1 MTRLWH
7 RLRGRNWFIP
17 AFFLLITAP
26 VLCQI
31 LLPDPQTEER
41 RQLAS
46 MPARPTSLDGLR
58 RLPDAI
64 DVWLKDRFGLRQ
76 PLVRLN
82 NWLRWQLFGEIATAR
97 IDIGRHGRLFLHAHD
112 TDSMPLIAGLCGV
125 GVSDGEIV
133 ASADRIA
140 RSLVQV
146 RSAGFDATLLLVP
159 TAPRLYPEDI
169 PEPLATDC
177 MGVKPPVDRIVARVD
192 EAGLGTALFYPVD
205 LMLSFKP
212 QFEPIPRHHFH
223 WAGEAPLRVAE
234 AVAEGRWH
242 LARTLTLPLRTIGRA
257 SDLNNLNPGM
267 AASDRIR
274 EPDVRA
280 VGVRSCAGVA
290 CGPIDGLPSG
300 AEIALERYTRPEP
313 GPRLLIVADSFG
325 DEISR
330 NFLEQFGEVW
340 RISTNYLSAVSPA
353 DRRAL
358 AGFLQ
363 TRFEG
368 RKLLYVYHDATA
380 LLGLP
385 ETADLFSPPGQT
397 GFDQAAAPP

>member
-1 MTRLWH
+1 
-7 RLRGRNWFIP
+7 
-17 AFFLLITAP
+17 
-26 VLCQI
+26 
-31 LLPDPQTEER
+31 
-41 RQLAS
+41 
-46 MPARPTSLDGLR
+46 MPARPTSLDGLW
-58 RLPDAI
+58 RLPAATDG
-64 DVWLKDRFGLRQ
+64 WLRDRFGLRQ
-76 PLVRLN
+76 PLVRTN
-82 NWLRWQLFGEIATAR
+82 NWLRWQLFGEIGTAR

-112 TDSMPLIAGLCGV
+112 ADSMPLIAGLCGV
-125 GVSDGEIV
+125 GVSDAEID
-133 ASADRIA
+133 ASADGIV

-146 RSAGFDATLLLVP
+146 RRAGFDATLLLVP

-169 PEPLATDC
+169 PEPLAADC
-177 MGVKPPVDRIVARVD
+177 AGLSPPVDRIVARID
-192 EAGLGTALFYPVD
+192 AAGLGTALFYPVD
-205 LMLSFKP
+205 LMSSFKP
-212 QFEPIPRHHFH
+212 QFDPIPRHHFH

-234 AVAEGRWH
+234 ALAEGRWH
-242 LARTLTLPLRTIGRA
+242 IAHTLTLPLRTIGRA

-300 AEIALERYTRPEP
+300 AERALERYARPEP

-340 RISTNYLSAVSPA
+340 RVNTNYLSALSAA

-358 AGFLQ
+358 ANFLR
-363 TRFEG
+363 TRFAG
-368 RKLLYVYHDATA
+368 QKLLYVYHDAAA

-385 ETADLFSPPGQT
+385 QTADLFSPPGQA
-397 GFDQAAAPP
+397 GSD